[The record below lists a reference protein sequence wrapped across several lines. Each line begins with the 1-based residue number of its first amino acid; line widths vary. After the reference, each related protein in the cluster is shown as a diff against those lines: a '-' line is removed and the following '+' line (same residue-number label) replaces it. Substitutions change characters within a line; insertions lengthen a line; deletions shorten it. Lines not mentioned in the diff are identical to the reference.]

1 MRQFASPARFDSPST
16 RHALIECLKF
26 ETIDL
31 GQIVND
37 KSPPEDIF
45 FEALARDSAE
55 AREAFVSDVCGA
67 DSEKR
72 QIVAQLLSAL
82 SDCGGASPI
91 ISQRNWPDPSSR
103 NQIGNVIEGR
113 YKLLEVI
120 GSGGMGSIYRAQ
132 QIEPVQRQVALK
144 LIRSGMDSQQVLARF
159 EAERQALAL
168 MDHPNIAKVLD
179 AGTTDNGQPFFVM
192 ELVNGLP
199 MTAYCDQQKLTVR
212 ERLALFIPV
221 CQAIQHAHQKGIIHR
236 DIKPN
241 NILVGIYDEQP
252 ISKVIDFGIAKSTSS
267 GLTGHT
273 YHTVSGSLV
282 GTPEYMSPEQ
292 AGLQDADIDTRSDI
306 YSLGVVLYELL
317 TATTP
322 LKSTTDEHTP
332 ILEMLRCVR
341 ENDPPTPSRRLST
354 SDTLTDIAATRQTT
368 PTKLTQSVAGELD
381 WIVMKALDK
390 DRDRRYESASD
401 FAKDI
406 QRFLD
411 NEPVEASPAGVGY
424 RVSKFVRRHRAAVIT
439 TAGVISL
446 LLGAV
451 AVSSWLAI
459 KATRAERLASDRLD
473 AVEKANDKTT
483 KALAES
489 EESRKAAIAEAAI
502 STAVNSFLNHQLLG
516 QADIR
521 NQFDFAERDPA
532 MTVRTLLDRA
542 AAGIENMFPGQEL
555 TEAAIRLTIG
565 RAYFG
570 LGIPED
576 ALKHVQRS
584 VELYEKNHGTSHATT
599 LAAHNSLALAL
610 QGLGRFADAEQ
621 VFLTVI
627 AGWRS
632 RSDHDP
638 SSLIN
643 VMHNLGLL
651 YQEQTRYGEAE
662 KQLQLVLEHSRRQL
676 GETHP
681 TTRNVLT
688 NIANVHRLL
697 GRYDE
702 AEPVIRE
709 NVDYQRQLLGAD
721 HPTALQSSLA
731 LASLLQA
738 RGQYSEAAQIFRT
751 AYETSQKKLGLDH
764 CVTLTTANNLAM
776 LEIARSR
783 FGPAENLLRPAM
795 ERCIAKFGDVHPQ
808 AIDMKS
814 NLAGVL
820 LARGRLDEAEKLLLQ
835 VLPLSQSKLGPAH
848 ETTNM
853 NTINLAQL
861 FSQRGRHAEAEP
873 LLIRAY
879 EAANSKL
886 GPDHS
891 ATLTSM
897 NNLAIHYMK
906 RGRHDEAEVM
916 MRKVINVRRGKL
928 GPDHPKTLEAMNNLG
943 YLFRERFR
951 LDEAEAMF
959 TETLKRTSAKL
970 GDKHETT
977 MQSMNNLASLYVSL
991 GRYAEAEP
999 LFVKTLNNLRETFDP
1014 NHPHIAMTKFNLAL
1028 VYHQGRRFDEA
1039 ESLYREALVGFR
1051 ANFGPEHAETYRVM
1065 TRFAMLYHHARRIAE
1080 AEPLLR
1086 ECVIIAETK
1095 QPDNW
1100 IRANMKAL
1108 LGSSLL
1114 EQGKVDEAEPHL
1126 LQGYESLVR
1135 HENQIPKEQKNRLTE
1150 VLESIVKLYDRKALP
1165 AEGAKWKEQLNQ
1177 RKKAQP

>member
-1 MRQFASPARFDSPST
+1 
-16 RHALIECLKF
+16 
-26 ETIDL
+26 
-31 GQIVND
+31 VND

-82 SDCGGASPI
+82 SDCGEASPI

-120 GSGGMGSIYRAQ
+120 GSGGMGSVYRAQ

-368 PTKLTQSVAGELD
+368 PTRLTQSVAGELD

-473 AVEKANDKTT
+473 AVEKANEKTT
-483 KALAES
+483 RALADS
-489 EESRKAAIAEAAI
+489 EELRKAAIAEAAI
-502 STAVNSFLNHQLLG
+502 SNAVNSFLNFELLG

-521 NQFDFAERDPA
+521 NQFDMIERDA
-532 MTVRTLLDRA
+532 AVTVRTLLDRA
-542 AAGIENMFPGQEL
+542 AAGIEGKFPGQEL

-565 RAYFG
+565 RAYIG
-570 LGIPED
+570 LGLPAD
-576 ALKHVQRS
+576 ALNHIQRS
-584 VELYEKNHGTSHATT
+584 VDLYVKNYGANHSTT
-599 LAAHNSLALAL
+599 LKANNSLALAL
-610 QGLGRFADAEQ
+610 QGMGRFAEAEQ
-621 VFLTVI
+621 IFIATI

-632 RSDHDP
+632 LSDRDP

-651 YQEQTRYGEAE
+651 YQEQTRYSEAE
-662 KQLQLVLEHSRRQL
+662 KQLQLVLENSRREL
-676 GETHP
+676 SAEHP
-681 TTRNVLT
+681 ITRTVVA
-688 NIANVHRLL
+688 NIANIHRLL

-709 NVDYQRQLLGAD
+709 YAEYQRQLLGAD

-731 LASLLQA
+731 LGNLLQA
-738 RGQYSEAAQIFRT
+738 RGQHAEAEKIFRT
-751 AYETSQKKLGLDH
+751 VYETCQKKLGLDH
-764 CVTLTTANNLAM
+764 YVTLSTLNSVAM
-776 LEIARSR
+776 LEIGRSR
-783 FGPAENLLRPAM
+783 YGPAESLLRPAL
-795 ERCIAKFGDVHPQ
+795 ERCIAKFGESHPLVI
-808 AIDMKS
+808 ALKS
-814 NLAGVL
+814 NLASVL
-820 LARGRLDEAEKLLLQ
+820 MARGRLDEAEKLLLE
-835 VLPLSQSKLGPAH
+835 VLSVAETQLGPGH
-848 ETTNM
+848 EAVDKTTI
-853 NTINLAQL
+853 TLAQL
-861 FSQRGRHAEAEP
+861 YSRRGRHAEAEP
-873 LLIRAY
+873 LLIKAY
-879 EAANSKL
+879 QAANAKL
-886 GPDHS
+886 GPEHL

-897 NNLAIHYMK
+897 NNLAMHIMNY
-906 RGRHDEAEVM
+906 GRYDEAETLL
-916 MRKVINVRRGKL
+916 RKVIDARRGKL
-928 GPDHPKTLEAMNNLG
+928 GPDHSKTLDAMNNLG
-943 YLFRERFR
+943 FLCRERKR
-951 LDEAEAMF
+951 LDEAEALF
-959 TETLKRTSAKL
+959 TETMRRSTSKL
-970 GDKHETT
+970 GEQHSTSL
-977 MQSMNNLASLYVSL
+977 QSMNNLASVYLSR
-991 GRYAEAEP
+991 GRLAEAEP
-999 LFVKTLNNLRETFDP
+999 LFAKTLSHSREVFGP
-1014 NHPHIAMTKFNLAL
+1014 SHPRTATTAFNLAL
-1028 VYHQGRRFDEA
+1028 VFYEMKRFDEA
-1039 ESLYREALVGFR
+1039 EPLFRDALASCR
-1051 ANFGPEHAETYRVM
+1051 ANYGPDHTETVRVM
-1065 TRFAMLYHHARRIAE
+1065 NRLTEMYRQTKRYAD

-1086 ECVIIAETK
+1086 EQLKFRETRK
-1095 QPDNW
+1095 LDDW
-1100 IRANMKAL
+1100 RTANLKAT
-1108 LGSSLL
+1108 LGASLL
-1114 EQGKVDEAEPHL
+1114 EQSKHDEAEPLL
-1126 LQGYESLVR
+1126 LQGYEGLTR
-1135 HENQIPKEQKNRLTE
+1135 HEQQIPKEFSNRLSETLQDLIRLYE
-1150 VLESIVKLYDRKALP
+1150 RLEKP
-1165 AEGAKWKEQLNQ
+1165 ADVAKWQEQLQN
-1177 RKKAQP
+1177 RKKAQPE